1 MPLPLWRPRS
11 CVFWTRKA
19 LSLGKQCLCCQP
31 CPSLVPAAWGCSL
44 GPISSAGLR
53 VPEVLQPLCVGPAVE
68 QCRSIARKDCPG
80 HIAQG
85 YVKRWGSA
93 VGTRC
98 AWGAVRGH
106 QEVGVRLAFTG
117 GRGRVGAVLLTILSG
132 ECRGPSC
139 DVACCGCL
147 SSLPCSPR
155 LCQEDKERSIQHFV
169 QHRAEFRSCAM

>member
-1 MPLPLWRPRS
+1 MFSGQERPS
-11 CVFWTRKA
+11 GKA
-19 LSLGKQCLCCQP
+19 LSLGKQCLCYSP
-31 CPSLVPAAWGCSL
+31 VTARSLLPGAARL
-44 GPISSAGLR
+44 GQRCISTAGLR
-53 VPEVLQPLCVGPAVE
+53 VPKVLQPLCVGPAVE

-93 VGTRC
+93 VRTRC

-139 DVACCGCL
+139 DIVCCGCL